1 MAMFEDFR
9 SWEFFSVRELPVIMQ
24 EGKPKGLLISI
35 NQVRALL
42 KKIEELEIQVMY
54 LTKEFLDSPENLGLD
69 EDKGKKRFIP
79 W

>member
-1 MAMFEDFR
+1 MPEDFG

-35 NQVRALL
+35 NQLRALL

>member
-1 MAMFEDFR
+1 MFEDFR

-35 NQVRALL
+35 NQLRALL
-42 KKIEELEIQVMY
+42 EKIEELEIQVMY
-54 LTKEFLDSPENLGLD
+54 LTKEFLNSLENLGPA
-69 EDKGKKRFIP
+69 EGKEKKRFIP

>member
-1 MAMFEDFR
+1 MSEDFR

-35 NQVRALL
+35 NQLRALL